1 MSTTVKI
8 KKGKNIPLVGVAESR
23 VDSLGQSP
31 TYAIKPPDFKGV
43 TPKLAVKQGDEVK
56 AGSPLFY
63 DKSNPDIKFV
73 SPVSGEV
80 AEVVRGARRA
90 ILEVRVLADS
100 TSEFVKHD
108 TNGWDG
114 LERTDFVKLLM
125 HSGWWPSLVQ
135 RPFGVIADPETTP
148 KAIFISGF
156 DSSPLAPDPAVIME
170 GKEEAFKSGISALR
184 KLTDGMVHLGVRKGQ
199 TVAAY
204 QGTSATVTEFE
215 GPHPAGLAGVQIH
228 HVSPINKGE
237 TVWTVR
243 PEQVA
248 WLGSLLDS
256 GVFAQEKTVALA
268 GQSVKEPH
276 YYRLTNGAS
285 IKSLVEGQLKEENV
299 RIISG
304 DVLTGDH
311 VSEDGYVGFN
321 HNLISVIPEG
331 DEREFL
337 GWLIPSYP
345 RPTASNSLPI
355 SKFFTKRF
363 KVNTNYHGEERAFVV
378 TGQYDKV
385 LPMDILPVPLLKSI
399 LAQNLEEM
407 ENLGIYEVIEEDMAL
422 CEFVCTSKI
431 EVQKIL
437 RDGLDLIAEEV

>member
-8 KKGKNIPLVGVAESR
+8 KKGKDIPLVGVPEKR
-23 VDSLGQSP
+23 VDSLESSP
-31 TYAIKPPDFKGV
+31 TYAIKPTDFKGL

-63 DKSNPDIKFV
+63 EKSNPDLKFV

-80 AEVVRGARRA
+80 VEIVRGARRA

-100 TSEFVKHD
+100 SNVYVDHATS
-108 TNGWDG
+108 GWEEM
-114 LERTDFVKLLM
+114 ERENFVKLLM

-135 RPFGVIADPETTP
+135 RPFGVLADHEVTP

-156 DSSPLAPDPAVIME
+156 DSAPLSPDPSIILK
-170 GKEEAFKSGISALR
+170 GREEAFKTGIKALK
-184 KLTDGMVHLGVRKGQ
+184 KLTDGSVHLGVRKGHS
-199 TVAAY
+199 VSAY
-204 QGTSATVTEFE
+204 QGTEATVTEFE
-215 GPHPAGLAGVQIH
+215 GPHPAGLVGIQIH
-228 HVSPINKGE
+228 HVDPINKGE

-248 WLGSLLDS
+248 WLGGLLS
-256 GVFAQEKTVALA
+256 TGTYVQEKTVALA
-268 GQSVKEPH
+268 GQSIKDPQ
-276 YYRLTNGAS
+276 YFTFTNGIA
-285 IKSLVEGQLKEENV
+285 IKSLIENRIKEENV

-304 DVLTGDH
+304 DVLTGEH
-311 VSEDGYVGFN
+311 LSEDGYMGYKD
-321 HNLISVIPEG
+321 NLVTVIPEG

-345 RPTASNSLPI
+345 RPTASNSLPL

-437 RDGLDLIAEEV
+437 RDGLELMAEEV